1 MSSFHVHI
9 LITTGYLENYGQDKQ
24 EIILLHVYNSI
35 DHVTQYSDDDSE
47 GEISFLQN
55 RYFDSHAT
63 LMLKLRYNHNNFSCP
78 VLTPHKNYI
87 VVGH

>member
-9 LITTGYLENYGQDKQ
+9 IITTGYLENYGQDKQ

-47 GEISFLQN
+47 GEIHSF
-55 RYFDSHAT
+55 RTDT
-63 LMLKLRYNHNNFSCP
+63 LVVTQHLCSSC
-78 VLTPHKNYI
+78 VTIVINKDLTFL
-87 VVGH
+87 VQC

>member
-9 LITTGYLENYGQDKQ
+9 IITTGYLENYGQDKQ

-47 GEISFLQN
+47 GEIPFLQI
-55 RYFDSHAT
+55 RYFGRHG
-63 LMLKLRYNHNNFSCP
+63 LNFSCP

-87 VVGH
+87 IIGH